1 MHARHCRGAWNRYL
15 GDPTKHSPCLWSLHS
30 GREELRE
37 QEQDAS
43 HALHEVGAEVSRG
56 RGLGVGSSHS
66 ADPGLPGQTLQW

>member
-1 MHARHCRGAWNRYL
+1 MPGTALVPGIGTSVTQQNIAPVSGACTL
-15 GDPTKHSPCLWSLHS
+15 G
-30 GREELRE
+30 GRSCASRN
-37 QEQDAS
+37 QDAS